1 MSENFTYI
9 PGSNTDQTLVHKGV
23 VVSVPETLTGYDP
36 IKCRIQIADGKIY
49 DTKDLPDCYPL
60 LPKHLNVYP
69 KVGEYVYIL
78 MLNKNSNQQLRYFL
92 GPVIDTFK
100 NLPFNP
106 TDNTETNSVVKSEL
120 KQPEKGIY
128 PKREHISIQGRDNSD
143 IVFKNQEVLI
153 RSGKYVKENPLKFN
167 SLDAAY
173 IQVKYG
179 QPELKETSKLV
190 TKQEVKLFTFNG
202 FATAT
207 LIESSNVWLVHI
219 SIEDKSNQFI
229 GKIDRN
235 FLTENY
241 ALSFIKETFLN
252 LQKIDQPTI
261 NTIVDNAGNK
271 INNIYDFSRFKYINT
286 GIIELKNFDINPK
299 TEKIQKSE
307 NVKLTETI
315 FNESKGSAT
324 NIVSNKINLISHGNK
339 EGFKLLD
346 PEQYI
351 TPEEQIK
358 INSSSHPIPYG
369 DSLNDFLNL
378 MKSFVANHV
387 HPYPGLPPDPDPIV
401 KKILEYDLETILNQN
416 VRTA

>member
-1 MSENFTYI
+1 
-9 PGSNTDQTLVHKGV
+9 
-23 VVSVPETLTGYDP
+23 
-36 IKCRIQIADGKIY
+36 
-49 DTKDLPDCYPL
+49 
-60 LPKHLNVYP
+60 
-69 KVGEYVYIL
+69 

-100 NLPFNP
+100 NLLFNP
-106 TDNTETNSVVKSEL
+106 DDNTESNSVIKSEL

-128 PKREHISIQGRDNSD
+128 PKREYISIQGRDNCD

-167 SLDAAY
+167 SLDTAY
-173 IQVKYG
+173 IQIKYG
-179 QPELKETSKLV
+179 QPELKETNKLI
-190 TKQEVKLFTFNG
+190 TNQEVKLFLFDG
-202 FATAT
+202 FVTASLVQT
-207 LIESSNVWLVHI
+207 SSVWVVYIKIENKNN
-219 SIEDKSNQFI
+219 EFI
-229 GKIDRN
+229 GKINKN

-252 LQKIDQPTI
+252 LQKNDQSII
-261 NTIVDNAGNK
+261 NTVIDNNGDK

-286 GIIELKNFDINPK
+286 GITQLKNFDINPK
-299 TEKIQKSE
+299 TEKIQKSQ
-307 NVKLTETI
+307 NIKVTETI
-315 FNESKGSAT
+315 FNDSKGSTT
-324 NIVSNKINLISHGNK
+324 NVVSNKINLISHGNK

-351 TPEEQIK
+351 TPEEQIT
-358 INSSSHPIPYG
+358 INTKSHPIPYG

-378 MKSFVANHV
+378 MKSFVASHV